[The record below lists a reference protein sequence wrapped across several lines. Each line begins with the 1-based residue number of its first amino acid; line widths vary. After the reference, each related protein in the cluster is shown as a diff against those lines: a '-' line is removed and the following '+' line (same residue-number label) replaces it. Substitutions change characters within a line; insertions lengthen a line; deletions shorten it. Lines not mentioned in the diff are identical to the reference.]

1 MLFSKQIFLISF
13 VLLLSTHLFSQAKN
27 NVGAGIV
34 IDKSS
39 GQPVEFATVQ
49 LLWQTDSGIVSTT
62 VSDKKGKFIFS
73 GIFAGIYILRSSF
86 TGFENTN
93 STITIDQQ
101 KQNPGIIELSRA
113 ITNMNDVVVTAP

>member
-1 MLFSKQIFLISF
+1 M
-13 VLLLSTHLFSQAKN
+13 LLLSTHLFSQAKN